1 MIAPDIAP
9 SEDTTPSK
17 IVLRSS
23 IFRKEREM
31 SWLELE
37 DYLARAEKK
46 GIAALGPDEL
56 QRLPL
61 LYRSVLSSLSV
72 ARAIALDRN
81 LLLYLENLSLRGFL
95 VVYGPRHSFAPS
107 AVSFF
112 TRDFPAAVRLVRYH
126 IAIAALVMLAGV
138 AAGYLLM
145 ASDEDWF
152 SSLVPG
158 QLAGGRGPHSTR
170 QDLLSHEIFA
180 PWPGMVDAF
189 AKMANFLFSH
199 NTVVGLLAFSTGL
212 AAGVPTLVLIAYQGI
227 ILGAFLE
234 FHVKQGLGVEFLGWI
249 AIHGVTELSAIVLC
263 GAAGLLIADKIL
275 FPDRYSRMQSLS
287 MHGRIAAQIATG
299 AVLLFFVAAI
309 LEGGFRQ
316 LVASTGWR
324 FVIGAVSGVVW
335 FSYFALAGKRKPS

>member
-1 MIAPDIAP
+1 MMAPDIAP
-9 SEDTTPSK
+9 PEGGTASR

-23 IFRKEREM
+23 IFRKQREAG
-31 SWLELE
+31 WLELE

-46 GIAALGPDEL
+46 GIRALSPGEL

-61 LYRSVLSSLSV
+61 LYRSAVSSLSV

-95 VVYGPRHSFAPS
+95 VVYGPRYSIGPS
-107 AVSFF
+107 IAAFF
-112 TRDFPAAVRLVRYH
+112 TRDFPAAVRLAKYH
-126 IAIAALVMLAGV
+126 VAIAALAMLAGV

-145 ASDEDWF
+145 VSDETWF
-152 SSLVPG
+152 TSIVPDG
-158 QLAGGRGPHSTR
+158 LAAARGPHSSR
-170 QDLLSHEIFA
+170 EDLLKHEIFA
-180 PWPGMVDAF
+180 PWPGFVDAF
-189 AKMANFLFSH
+189 VKMANFLFSH

-212 AAGVPTLVLIAYQGI
+212 AAGVPTLALLVYQGL
-227 ILGAFLE
+227 ILGAFLQI
-234 FHVKQGLGVEFLGWI
+234 HAKHGLGIDFLGWLS
-249 AIHGVTELSAIVLC
+249 IHGVTEITAIVLC

-275 FPDRYSRMQSLS
+275 FPDRYSRLQSLS
-287 MHGRIAAQIATG
+287 MHGRMAAQIAAG

-324 FVIGAVSGVVW
+324 FVIAAGTSLIW
-335 FSYFALAGKRKPS
+335 LSYFALAGRNKRI